1 MQTHHVTWLFLIIIG
16 FGSIKVVVSIML
28 LLLYI
33 LSFLLSIFHWIGVDL
48 LCNLHYFLNI
58 IFYYFHSME
67 ILDDISLFFF
77 NVMCHIF
84 VF

>member
-48 LCNLHYFLNI
+48 L
-58 IFYYFHSME
+58 
-67 ILDDISLFFF
+67 
-77 NVMCHIF
+77 
-84 VF
+84 